1 MSSNDLSTQFFPPLL
16 KRISIVF
23 FAVLFVGIVLIAY
36 FSPQSHLQKDHA
48 LNHHEAQPTA
58 TIAPPSGKTLAQTT
72 TTPTPT
78 ATPDH
83 HSSTAPESIT
93 SEVDTVPPAIT
104 PITTTAP
111 TPNQTETSKTACP
124 GNSKPNIK
132 GIIINNQKYYY
143 KKGMQHYFLI
153 GTIIPVNKWFCNE
166 NEAKSDGWLQAPLNI
181 FKLIL

>member
-16 KRISIVF
+16 KRISVVF
-23 FAVLFVGIVLIAY
+23 FAVLAVSIILIAY

-48 LNHHEAQPTA
+48 ISHHKSQPTA
-58 TIAPPSGKTLAQTT
+58 TIAPPNGQTLAQTT
-72 TTPTPT
+72 ATPTPT
-78 ATPDH
+78 IPPDH
-83 HSSTAPESIT
+83 SLATPESIT
-93 SEVDTVPPAIT
+93 SEADSAIPAIT
-104 PITTTAP
+104 PIATPAP
-111 TPNQTETSKTACP
+111 TPAQAATPQTECP

-132 GIIINNQKYYY
+132 GIIVNNQKYYY

-153 GTIIPVNKWFCNE
+153 GTIIPVNRWFCNE